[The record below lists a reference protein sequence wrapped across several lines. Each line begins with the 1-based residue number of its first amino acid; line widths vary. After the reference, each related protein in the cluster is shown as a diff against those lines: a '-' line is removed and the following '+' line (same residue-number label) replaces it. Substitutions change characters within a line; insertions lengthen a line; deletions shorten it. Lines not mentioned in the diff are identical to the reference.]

1 MAKSMLTIW
10 LTRTADLTG
19 SAIVEKRVRG
29 GEVRTR
35 LACGA
40 SVNDQIDVSARIELC
55 NRDDSDDCFGISRKT
70 PFRPSRAFLDFLSH
84 T

>member
-29 GEVRTR
+29 GEVRNR

-55 NRDDSDDCFGISRKT
+55 NRDDSDY
-70 PFRPSRAFLDFLSH
+70 PNQAVN
-84 T
+84 